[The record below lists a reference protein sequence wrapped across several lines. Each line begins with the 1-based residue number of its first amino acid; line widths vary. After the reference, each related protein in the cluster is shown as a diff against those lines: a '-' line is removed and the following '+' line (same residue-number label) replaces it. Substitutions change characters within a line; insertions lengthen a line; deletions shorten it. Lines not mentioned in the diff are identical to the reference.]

1 MLTAITI
8 ISHGPL
14 RQSWSAPPLDKMR
27 NIAGVP
33 NLLTMA
39 RLLLAP
45 FIFAAIVN
53 GRHALALA
61 LFACAA
67 LTDGL
72 DGLLARHFGQ
82 ITPLGAYLDPIADKV
97 LLSGVFLSLAAA
109 SRVPWWL
116 VAVIFGRDLFLLA
129 SSGIALLFT
138 GYRQFRPSVWGK
150 ASTFVQIACAIAWMT
165 QNAVDSP
172 GVHALAEALIW
183 PTASLAVGSALH
195 YSWRGFRFVRAH

>member
-1 MLTAITI
+1 
-8 ISHGPL
+8 
-14 RQSWSAPPLDKMR
+14 MR
-27 NIAGVP
+27 ALASIP
-33 NLLTMA
+33 NLLTIA

-61 LFACAA
+61 LFACAS

-72 DGLLARHFGQ
+72 DGLLARRFGQ
-82 ITPLGAYLDPIADKV
+82 ITPVGAYLDPIADKV
-97 LLSGVFLSLAAA
+97 LLSGVYLSLALAG
-109 SRVPWWL
+109 SVPWWL
-116 VAVIFGRDLFLLA
+116 VMVIFGRDLFLLA

-150 ASTFVQIACAIAWMT
+150 ASTFAQIACAIAWMT
-165 QNAVDSP
+165 RNAVDSP
-172 GVHALAEALIW
+172 GIHALAEALIW
-183 PTASLAVGSALH
+183 PTAALTVWSGLH

>member
-1 MLTAITI
+1 
-8 ISHGPL
+8 
-14 RQSWSAPPLDKMR
+14 MR
-27 NIAGVP
+27 ALASIP
-33 NLLTMA
+33 NLLTIA

-61 LFACAA
+61 LFACAS

-72 DGLLARHFGQ
+72 DGLLARRFGQ
-82 ITPLGAYLDPIADKV
+82 ITPVGAYLDPIADKV
-97 LLSGVFLSLAAA
+97 
-109 SRVPWWL
+109 
-116 VAVIFGRDLFLLA
+116 
-129 SSGIALLFT
+129 LFT

-150 ASTFVQIACAIAWMT
+150 ASTFAQIACAIAWMT

-172 GVHALAEALIW
+172 GIHALAEALIW
-183 PTASLAVGSALH
+183 PTAAITVWSGLH